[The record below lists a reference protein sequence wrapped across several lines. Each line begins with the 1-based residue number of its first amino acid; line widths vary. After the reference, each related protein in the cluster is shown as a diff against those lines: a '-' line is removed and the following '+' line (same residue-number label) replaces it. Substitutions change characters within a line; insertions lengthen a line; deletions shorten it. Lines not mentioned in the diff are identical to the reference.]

1 MLPVVD
7 IERTKEEFIVSL
19 QAKLNWLTVYDLER
33 FFLGQLT
40 IDEHEN
46 VYNTLNVSLENTDAY
61 IEEVKTIYF

>member
-7 IERTKEEFIVSL
+7 IERTKEEFIVTL
-19 QAKLNWLTVYDLER
+19 QSKIDWFSVYDLER

-40 IDEHEN
+40 EEEHDN
-46 VYNTLNVSLENTDAY
+46 IYTTLNVSLENTDAY

>member
-7 IERTKEEFIVSL
+7 IERTKEEFIVTL
-19 QAKLNWLTVYDLER
+19 QSKMDWFSVYDLER

-40 IDEHEN
+40 EEEHDN
-46 VYNTLNVSLENTDAY
+46 IYTTLNVSLENTDAY

>member
-7 IERTKEEFIVSL
+7 IERTKEEFIVTL
-19 QAKLNWLTVYDLER
+19 QSKIDWFSVYDLER

-46 VYNTLNVSLENTDAY
+46 IYNTLNVSLENTDAY

>member
-19 QAKLNWLTVYDLER
+19 QAKLDWLTVYDLER

-46 VYNTLNVSLENTDAY
+46 IYNTLNVSLENTDAY

>member
-19 QAKLNWLTVYDLER
+19 QAKLDWLTVYDLER